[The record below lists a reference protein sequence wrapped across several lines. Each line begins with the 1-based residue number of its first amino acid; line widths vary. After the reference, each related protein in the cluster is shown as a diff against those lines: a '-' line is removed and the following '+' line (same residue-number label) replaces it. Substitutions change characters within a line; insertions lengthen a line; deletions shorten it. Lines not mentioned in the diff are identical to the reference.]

1 MIVSNKLLGKII
13 LTNLWPIARHT
24 KLTIEKTQFMSV
36 IMTDVPI
43 DLGTHFINMI
53 KKAFFN
59 KEWSLPFRGQITRV
73 ANLTKVPLWDV
84 KTIVTI
90 FGKIHTIIIVKS
102 KTMVSKKRPFANEST
117 SY

>member
-1 MIVSNKLLGKII
+1 
-13 LTNLWPIARHT
+13 
-24 KLTIEKTQFMSV
+24 MSV

-73 ANLTKVPLWDV
+73 ANLIKVPLWDV